1 MADGTGRLL
10 RRYKIGPAFIE
21 TGTFDGSGI
30 ISGLRAGFSKIVT
43 IELDDDRWRAVRD
56 SFGQDFITDNDLQ
69 GVEITTLWGSSE
81 WMLCHPIIRDL
92 AHSSPT
98 FMLDAHWSGSG
109 TAGEPGY
116 DPWDHEL
123 KAIAECTTG
132 APPFVIMLDDVEPTG
147 PRGKAAVEELVRRY
161 FPAAEF
167 SFECGS
173 HPQYYKSSED
183 GMHPWSVPGS
193 EADKIKRA
201 AEVTELMANET
212 RQARISELLSLKQGY
227 LSLTTH
233 TDPSIL
239 VAVIK

>member
-132 APPFVIMLDDVEPTG
+132 APPFVIMLDDVEPSG
-147 PRGKAAVEELVRRY
+147 LAAKPLWKSLCAGTFLLLNFHLSADPIPNITRALKMACTHGASRVVRLI
-161 FPAAEF
+161 
-167 SFECGS
+167 
-173 HPQYYKSSED
+173 KSS
-183 GMHPWSVPGS
+183 VLR
-193 EADKIKRA
+193 K
-201 AEVTELMANET
+201 
-212 RQARISELLSLKQGY
+212 
-227 LSLTTH
+227 
-233 TDPSIL
+233 
-239 VAVIK
+239 